1 MLALPQRPPTVHKLQ
16 ALYPQTY
23 EIHPLQEEQFLLKHL
38 YTPPAHILYVQPG
51 AVVIDFWL

>member
-1 MLALPQRPPTVHKLQ
+1 MFALPQRPPTVHNVH

-38 YTPPAHILYVQPG
+38 YTPPAHIQYVQRG